1 MKSSNSPHQGFWRAP
16 LKSDWIWIGNWW
28 KKCLKVLL
36 WRRNLTDRNWKSHD
50 FLPKYY
56 IETHWSNSLN
66 FYRIQS
72 NLHGGE
78 ECDGKDV
85 DFHEKRGRMRNTS
98 KAAAEHVVRIL
109 DELFMK
115 KKHKYIWFSLDSSLE
130 DARSNLGKKIG
141 RRQKIRKM
149 MIQGKSKQQQQ

>member
-1 MKSSNSPHQGFWRAP
+1 MSESVALKKKSYRPKLEVPWFFA
-16 LKSDWIWIGNWW
+16 
-28 KKCLKVLL
+28 KVC
-36 WRRNLTDRNWKSHD
+36 
-50 FLPKYY
+50 Y
-56 IETHWSNSLN
+56 IETQWSNSLN

-98 KAAAEHVVRIL
+98 KAAEHVVRIL

-141 RRQKIRKM
+141 RRQKIGKM
-149 MIQGKSKQQQQ
+149 MIQDKSKQQQQ

>member
-16 LKSDWIWIGNWW
+16 LKSDWIWMGNWW

-98 KAAAEHVVRIL
+98 KAAEHVVRIL

-115 KKHKYIWFSLDSSLE
+115 ETQVYLIQFRFKSRRCQIQLRKKNRKKTKNSQNDDS
-130 DARSNLGKKIG
+130 G
-141 RRQKIRKM
+141 QK
-149 MIQGKSKQQQQ
+149 

>member
-1 MKSSNSPHQGFWRAP
+1 M
-16 LKSDWIWIGNWW
+16 
-28 KKCLKVLL
+28 
-36 WRRNLTDRNWKSHD
+36 
-50 FLPKYY
+50 
-56 IETHWSNSLN
+56 N

-98 KAAAEHVVRIL
+98 KAAEHVVRIL

-115 KKHKYIWFSLDSSLE
+115 ETQVYLIQFRFKSRRCQIQL
-130 DARSNLGKKIG
+130 RKKIG
-141 RRQKIRKM
+141 RRQK
-149 MIQGKSKQQQQ
+149 KSQNDDSGQK